1 MEILSEEALRA
12 ALILDHSTAVIVP
25 HAPDKPLEPV
35 CCCPKEM
42 RIDGVDYEVRGGV
55 YDAGC
60 QIHNPCRSRYVPT
73 VGVTCRDMKRD
84 TKRHASHSVKEDS

>member
-12 ALILDHSTAVIVP
+12 ALILDHATAVIVP
-25 HAPDKPLEPV
+25 LAPDKPLEPV
-35 CCCPKEM
+35 CCCPKEI

-60 QIHNPCRSRYVPT
+60 QIHNPCQSRYVPT
-73 VGVTCRDMKRD
+73 VGVTCREMKRD
-84 TKRHASHSVKEDS
+84 AKRHASHAVKEDS

>member
-25 HAPDKPLEPV
+25 LAPDTPHKPV

-42 RIDGVDYEVRGGV
+42 RIDGVDYIVRGGV

-60 QIHNPCRSRYVPT
+60 QVHNPCQSRYVPT
-73 VGVTCRDMKRD
+73 VGITCREMKRD
-84 TKRHASHSVKEDS
+84 GRKHASHSVREDS